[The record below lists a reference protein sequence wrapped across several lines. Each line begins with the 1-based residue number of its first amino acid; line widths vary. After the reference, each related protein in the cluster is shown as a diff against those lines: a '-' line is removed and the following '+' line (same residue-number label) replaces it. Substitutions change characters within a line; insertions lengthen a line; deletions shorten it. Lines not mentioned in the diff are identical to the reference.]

1 MKVDLDKLKV
11 TRNEA
16 ENTFEV
22 WVEGHLCKLDYIRDG
37 NNLII
42 AHVGVYPEF
51 RGRGVAGKIMEAA
64 LEYARQNSLRVIP
77 MCSYAVH
84 YIRQNPQY
92 RELTNPERSE

>member
-1 MKVDLDKLKV
+1 MKVDLDKLNV

-22 WVEGHLCKLDYIRDG
+22 LIDGHLCKLDYMQDG
-37 NNLII
+37 NNFII
-42 AHVGVYPEF
+42 EHVGVDPVF
-51 RGRGVAGKIMEAA
+51 RGQGVAGKIMETA

-92 RELTNPERSE
+92 VDLTNPERSE